1 MINPIAYT
9 EINVIIKN
17 LPKEMQ
23 EKIPEDIRKTIEYN
37 SDKNY
42 YFTFD
47 SFEKTELLE
56 DTKKILSVLYTDYFA
71 TENERKVILA
81 KERLI
86 EIQKDRKKQ
95 QEYPSD
101 FMKNRKINTKR

>member
-1 MINPIAYT
+1 MINKKAYT
-9 EINVIIKN
+9 EINEIIKSF
-17 LPKEMQ
+17 PKEMQ
-23 EKIPEDIRKTIEYN
+23 EKIPEDLRKTIDYN

-42 YFTFD
+42 HFTFD

-56 DTKKILSVLYTDYFA
+56 DTKKNLSVLYTDYFA

-86 EIQKDRKKQ
+86 EIQREKKKQ

-101 FMKNRKINTKR
+101 FMENRKMTKK

>member
-1 MINPIAYT
+1 MINKKAYT
-9 EINVIIKN
+9 EINEIIKSF
-17 LPKEMQ
+17 PKEMQ
-23 EKIPEDIRKTIEYN
+23 EKIPENLRKTIDYN

-47 SFEKTELLE
+47 SSEKTELLE
-56 DTKKILSVLYTDYFA
+56 DTKKILSVLYTDYLA
-71 TENERKVILA
+71 TESERKVILA

-101 FMKNRKINTKR
+101 FMKKRKINVKR

>member
-1 MINPIAYT
+1 MINPKAFT
-9 EINVIIKN
+9 EINEIIKSI
-17 LPKEMQ
+17 PEEIKEN
-23 EKIPEDIRKTIEYN
+23 IPEDIKKTIAYN

-42 YFTFD
+42 HFTFD

-56 DTKKILSVLYTDYFA
+56 DTKKILSVLYTDYFS

-86 EIQKDRKKQ
+86 EIQREKKKQ
-95 QEYPSD
+95 QKYPSN
-101 FMKNRKINTKR
+101 FMENRKIAKK